1 MFENKLL
8 YFTISG
14 LISKVNPSL
23 KFPVNYVRRNTTE
36 IVLAGLNH
44 Y

>member
-1 MFENKLL
+1 MFANKLL
-8 YFTISG
+8 YFAFSG

-23 KFPVNYVRRNTTE
+23 RFPVNLARRNTTE
-36 IVLAGLNH
+36 FVLTGLNL